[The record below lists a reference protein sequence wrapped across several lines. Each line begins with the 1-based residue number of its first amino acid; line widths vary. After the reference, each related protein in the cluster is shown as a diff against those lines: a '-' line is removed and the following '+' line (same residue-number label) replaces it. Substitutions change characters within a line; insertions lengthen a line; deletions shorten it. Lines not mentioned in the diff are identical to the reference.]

1 VLSVRLLIYP
11 GATLRNGIHERPAVV
26 RPFQSGRRLYNARVL
41 SVDQT
46 VLRSRDTNIDLSR
59 ARSTDAIVSRIAT
72 RTTSS
77 TSTLQH
83 SHTIAVRR
91 CAAVVR
97 ETPSPPPM
105 AIYAAMHMGH
115 FGTSASA
122 MVGSANAVALR
133 VRDLDLFS
141 VLGRPGAG
149 AGAASLEGEAALR
162 RHGQTGCATV
172 FCEGITHSLH
182 CGSTLR
188 LSARCRIGRG
198 ASPTRRSC
206 RRDRAHCGLWA
217 SGRESDLRRG

>member
-1 VLSVRLLIYP
+1 MLSVGLLIYP

-149 AGAASLEGEAALR
+149 AEQKPRYAGKGKRDAPLCSAEASRTRFIVAAR
-162 RHGQTGCATV
+162 
-172 FCEGITHSLH
+172 
-182 CGSTLR
+182 
-188 LSARCRIGRG
+188 
-198 ASPTRRSC
+198 
-206 RRDRAHCGLWA
+206 
-217 SGRESDLRRG
+217 